1 VVGVGQQVRKD
12 KAEVKQLDKQF
23 AFFVRF
29 HRLLLYIS
37 PFPSQANSLTVT
49 EGWAKGGVEH
59 LQWQKQMAKNKK

>member
-49 EGWAKGGVEH
+49 EGWAKGGG
-59 LQWQKQMAKNKK
+59 